1 MAFLSAPLTFLL
13 SGLVMLAGSAGIG
26 IPLGTPPTPEQ
37 PAMLQVAPEECLY
50 FIHWSGRAEA
60 SAKSVNNAER
70 LLADKEIQQFGTQVL
85 GILRQSMIDL
95 AGDNQTAEAKVIREL
110 VPLLAETIL
119 AGPGTIYVS
128 EAKLV
133 EAGVAVD
140 GGIVLSAGK
149 EGLRLNELLTQFAGT
164 VLQRPAAEVKVAGKE
179 FRVLELGGG
188 IPQIT
193 WGIVDEKLMVAVG
206 DLAMEGMLARLK
218 TPAPKWL
225 TQTMTRWSIK
235 RRSTIAYADLAA
247 IRSRLSVIFAK
258 ERVQEILDQIGV
270 GNLEAY
276 YSVTGFDE
284 RLFVSHAA
292 ITFDGKLQGVL
303 GLLEAP
309 KLTETD
315 FANFPADTLAALL
328 LQADGKK
335 VFEDV
340 LLLLKMALEQDYQRF
355 QQDLAA
361 LEKTIGVQL
370 GEDFLAALG
379 KRWQVYTAPDTGGWL
394 TGWLLAVDVTD
405 HVEMSKLQA
414 RMMQQIEEKMASAT
428 HQNLQGFSRS
438 SFRGQEIMTWTSN
451 LTSVSAVITK
461 KQLLVSLY
469 PQAIKAH
476 LRRTAVNAQK
486 MSLSSNSRLQQLFKG
501 QQGPQFVQ
509 YVDTGDLL
517 RTVYPMLQVGARQF
531 LVQLQENGM
540 DINIVS
546 LPSLDRLLKH
556 VQPSLTSIHRVPD
569 GVEVRSS
576 QTIPSNSLSISAP
589 VAIALLLPA
598 VNAAR
603 ESARR
608 VAGMNNLKQIGV
620 AMHNFHDSYS
630 GFPAAYSADKN
641 GKPLL
646 SWRVHI
652 LPFIGGQALYRQF
665 KLDEPWDSPHN
676 KKLIARMPA
685 VYQAAGSRNSPGKT
699 NYQAVRVGQTVMKLP
714 PRAMWG
720 KKVPVGTSFREI
732 TDGTSNTA
740 MVVETSD
747 VKAVTWTK
755 PDDLVP
761 DVKDPAKGIRG
772 LRRNGFLL
780 LHADGSVRFLADRVD
795 PRVLKALF
803 TRNGGEA
810 FGNNELR

>member
-1 MAFLSAPLTFLL
+1 MAFVSAPLTIVL
-13 SGLVMLAGSAGIG
+13 SGLVMLAGGAGIG
-26 IPLGTPPTPEQ
+26 VPLGTPPTPEQ

-70 LLADKEIQQFGTQVL
+70 LLAEEEVQQFGTQVL
-85 GILRQSMIDL
+85 GILRQSMTDL

-133 EAGVAVD
+133 DTGVAVD
-140 GGIVLSAGK
+140 GGIILSAGK
-149 EGLRLNELLTQFAGT
+149 EGLRLNELLSQFAGT
-164 VLQRPAAEVKVAGKE
+164 VLQRPAAEVKVAGKN

-206 DLAMEGMLARLK
+206 AQAMEGMLARLK

-225 TQTMTRWSIK
+225 TRTMTRWSIK

-247 IRSRLSVIFAK
+247 IRSRLSVMFPK
-258 ERVQEILDQIGV
+258 ERIQELLDPLGV

-315 FANFPADTLAALL
+315 FANFPADTLAALS

-335 VFEDV
+335 VFEDI
-340 LLLLKMALEQDYQRF
+340 LLLLKMTSERDYQRF

-361 LEKTIGVQL
+361 LEKTVGVQL
-370 GEDFLAALG
+370 GEEFLAALG

-405 HVEMSKLQA
+405 HVKMSKLQS
-414 RMMQQIEEKMASAT
+414 RMVQQIEEKMASAT
-428 HQNLQGFSRS
+428 RQNLQGFSRS
-438 SFRGQEIMTWTSN
+438 IFRGQEIMTWTSN
-451 LTSVSAVITK
+451 LTSVSAAITK

-476 LRRTAVNAQK
+476 LRRAAVNTQK
-486 MSLSSNSRLQQLFKG
+486 SSLSSNSRLQQLFKE

-531 LVQLQENGM
+531 LVQLQEDGM
-540 DINIVS
+540 DINMVS

-761 DVKDPAKGIRG
+761 DAKDPAKGIRG

-780 LHADGSVRFLADRVD
+780 LHADGAVRFLADRVD